1 MAEKINLVPPM
12 GVRNAA
18 KRGIQ
23 LVADGKAGDGF
34 QPATLARARKIA
46 AGQELT
52 PAHVKRM
59 YSFFRRHSV
68 DRKPNW
74 GAPGKETPGYVAWMA
89 WGGDPGASWSA
100 MKVAQMKRLNMSE
113 DMWND
118 GELSDDAVKS
128 IQGML
133 PENPR
138 EWDYMVDMETL
149 KEVYWRGWE
158 DYPMKSE
165 TDLSRNQWALSRVA
179 AFLHMLEYGKP
190 DNPEYDD
197 DNDLLP
203 ESHPYYGREAD
214 EEMEMS
220 ELSEAQKRRQQIL
233 DDRIE
238 EAIDLIL
245 ADPWGGKP
253 GTNWKQ
259 VGPDARRRLRGLLNY
274 YAKKPHPFRACVRDN
289 RKRFGPGAERV
300 CAVLKDMIRG
310 TTKWRGRS
318 DMSEEDMFSVI
329 AASEDVEATLVD
341 EAPVIDEELASIL
354 LEMDDATMAQ
364 IESLIWDEVE

>member
-23 LVADGKAGDGF
+23 LVADGKAGGGF
-34 QPATLARARKIA
+34 EPATLARARKIA

-68 DRKPNW
+68 NRKPGW
-74 GAPGKETPGYVAWMA
+74 GTPGKETPGYVAWMA

-100 MKVAQMKRLNMSE
+100 MKVAQMKRLNMSD

-133 PENPR
+133 PEDPR
-138 EWDYMVDMETL
+138 EWKYMVDMETL

-158 DYPMKSE
+158 DYPMDAE

-179 AFLHMLEYGKP
+179 AFLHMLEYGEP
-190 DNPEYDD
+190 DNPDYDD

-203 ESHPYYGREAD
+203 ENHPYYGREAD
-214 EEMEMS
+214 EDEEEGEEMGM
-220 ELSEAQKRRQQIL
+220 SEAQKDAI
-233 DDRIE
+233 DK
-238 EAIDLIL
+238 AIDLIL
-245 ADPWGGKP
+245 DEWGGKP
-253 GTNWKQ
+253 GTNFKQ

-289 RKRFGPGAERV
+289 RKRFGPNAERV
-300 CAVLKDMIRG
+300 CAVLKDLIRG
-310 TTKWRGRS
+310 TTKWRGKKN
-318 DMSEEDMFSVI
+318 MSEMGTFSSF
-329 AASEDVEATLVD
+329 AASEDVEATLID
-341 EAPVIDEELASIL
+341 EAPVIDDELASIL
-354 LEMDDATMAQ
+354 LEMDDDVMAQ
-364 IESLIWDEVE
+364 VESLIWSEEE

>member
-23 LVADGKAGDGF
+23 LVADGKAGGGF
-34 QPATLARARKIA
+34 EPATLARARKIA

-74 GAPGKETPGYVAWMA
+74 GAAGKETPGYVAWMA

-100 MKVAQMKRLNMSE
+100 MKVAQMKRLNMSD

-128 IQGML
+128 IQGMV
-133 PENPR
+133 PENPD
-138 EWDYMVDMETL
+138 EWKYMVDMETL

-158 DYPMKSE
+158 DYPMDAE

-190 DNPEYDD
+190 DNPKYDD

-203 ESHPYYGREAD
+203 ENHPYYGKES
-214 EEMEMS
+214 EEMEDMEMS
-220 ELSEAQKRRQQIL
+220 EAQGPDADL
-233 DDRIE
+233 DARIDK
-238 EAIDLIL
+238 AIDLL
-245 ADPWGGKP
+245 LDAWGGKP
-253 GTNWKQ
+253 GTNYKQ
-259 VGPDARRRLRGLLNY
+259 VGPEARRRLRGLLKY

-289 RKRFGPGAERV
+289 RKRFGPNAERV
-300 CAVLKDMIRG
+300 CAVLKDLIRG

-318 DMSEEDMFSVI
+318 DMSEVGMFSEY
-329 AASEDVEATLVD
+329 AASEDVEAALVD

-354 LEMDDATMAQ
+354 LEMDDDVMAEV
-364 IESLIWDEVE
+364 ESLIWDEVQ

>member
-74 GAPGKETPGYVAWMA
+74 GAAGKETPGYVAWMA

-100 MKVAQMKRLNMSE
+100 VKVAQMKRMNMSE
-113 DMWND
+113 GKDMWND
-118 GELSDDAVKS
+118 GELSDDAMKS

-133 PENPR
+133 PDDPKA
-138 EWDYMVDMETL
+138 WKWMVDMETL

-158 DYPMKSE
+158 DYPMDAE

-179 AFLHMLEYGKP
+179 AFLHMLEYGEP
-190 DNPEYDD
+190 DNPDYDD

-203 ESHPYYGREAD
+203 ESHPFYGDGEEED
-214 EEMEMS
+214 EVEMS
-220 ELSEAQKRRQQIL
+220 ELDE
-233 DDRIE
+233 RIE
-238 EAIDLIL
+238 AAIDLIL

-253 GTNWKQ
+253 GTNYKQ
-259 VGPDARRRLRGLLNY
+259 VGPEARRRLRGLLNY

-300 CAVLKDMIRG
+300 CAVLKDLIRG
-310 TTKWRGRS
+310 TTKWRGKAN
-318 DMSEEDMFSVI
+318 MSEGDTFVSL
-329 AASEDVEATLVD
+329 AASEDVEATLLN
-341 EAPVIDEELASIL
+341 EAPVIDDELASIL
-354 LEMDDATMAQ
+354 LNVDDATMAQ
-364 IESLIWDEVE
+364 VEALLWDEE